1 MDATLPEVLGDK
13 LQIQVS
19 RILGDYG
26 WPHIFISIMKEL
38 NGNMQSSPRLQ
49 ENSQHIYG
57 T

>member
-19 RILGDYG
+19 RILSDYG
-26 WPHIFISIMKEL
+26 WPHIFISIMKKL
-38 NGNMQSSPRLQ
+38 NGNMQPSPRLQ